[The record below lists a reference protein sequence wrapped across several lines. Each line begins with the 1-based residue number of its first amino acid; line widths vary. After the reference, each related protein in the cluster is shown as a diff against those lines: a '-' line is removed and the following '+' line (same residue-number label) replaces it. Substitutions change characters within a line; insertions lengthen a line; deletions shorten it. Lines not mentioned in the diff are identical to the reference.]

1 MVKVACSL
9 VAALLLA
16 SSGAAYSRS
25 QAHPTTLVWAGG
37 KIEAF
42 AQDGD
47 QIAWASI
54 PNSQNSCSGG
64 VRIRLL
70 GKHQQKVIACY
81 DGEAAYANPASNFA
95 LAGKR
100 ALWKTEYC
108 GNYCHQGVVT
118 GSFSGKRARGLED
131 EVCYEYDPIYG
142 DFINGAAGDS
152 STLVYGITNVGG
164 VGPCGDNEDWSCTSV
179 VSGGSVKRVT
189 DTGAVTVPGAPP
201 PFILASSG
209 RRIALVVAESAS
221 SSGEPGPG
229 SPAHVEVMSAMT
241 GAHVGSFA
249 TLGKPYALAFSTTA
263 VGVLVSVSGEKQIEF
278 YSPTG
283 EPIRSVV
290 VPTGATNLSLAGTR
304 AVFRVG
310 KSIRTVGV
318 RTGSVRQIATAKAIP
333 IGLSIEGKR
342 VAWAENV
349 KIHGVLRGR
358 IRAITVR

>member
-54 PNSQNSCSGG
+54 PNSRNSCSGG

-81 DGEAAYANPASNFA
+81 DGEAPYANPASNFA

-118 GSFSGKRARGLED
+118 GSFSGKRVRRLED
-131 EVCYEYDPIYG
+131 EVCYDYDPISG

-164 VGPCGDNEDWSCTSV
+164 VGPCGDHEDWSCTSV

-221 SSGEPGPG
+221 SSGFPGPG

-249 TLGKPYALAFSTTA
+249 TLGKPYAIAYSTSA
-263 VGVLVSVSGEKQIEF
+263 VGVLTSVSGEKQIEF

-283 EPIRSVV
+283 ERIRSVV
-290 VPTGATNLSLAGTR
+290 VPAGAEDLSMAGAR

-318 RTGSVRQIATAKAIP
+318 RTIP

-349 KIHGVLRGR
+349 KKHRVLRGR
-358 IRAITVR
+358 VRAITVP